1 MEIIASPWKRWGKN
15 RTYLNGAD
23 ETRLGFYDHQT
34 GELTVEVDAVRA
46 ELETWVAQNTTDGPA
61 AEATHAVV
69 VEAVPPTAAVAPA
82 QTSPRHALV
91 PARSTTPGPLPSLY
105 RAPGGLAVAKAA
117 TLPAEQAEPWLMGA
131 AGEQAV
137 AATLDGLPV
146 AWFAL
151 HSIPLGDPGSPTG
164 DLDHLVIGP
173 GGVYVL
179 NAKHHPG
186 QAVFVKGD
194 MVLVA
199 RRAQPYIAAA
209 RRDAMTVAVRLS
221 AAVGTPVTVTPVIVF
236 VGADEVVIKFPP
248 RDTMLTTRGQLL
260 DVLTRRRA
268 ALDAPTVTKIVDV
281 AQRPGTWR

>member
-1 MEIIASPWKRWGKN
+1 VEIIASPWKRWGKD

-23 ETRLGFYDHQT
+23 EMRLGFYDHQA

-46 ELETWVAQNTTDGPA
+46 ELEAWVAQNTTDTSE
-61 AEATHAVV
+61 AEAARAVI
-69 VEAVPPTAAVAPA
+69 EAVPPAAAVAPA
-82 QTSPRHALV
+82 KASPRHALV
-91 PARSTTPGPLPSLY
+91 PDLSVTPGPLPSLY
-105 RAPGGLAVAKAA
+105 RVPGALAVAKAA

-137 AATLDGLPV
+137 AATLDGLPI
-146 AWFAL
+146 AWSAL
-151 HSIPLGDPGSPTG
+151 HSIPLGDPDSPTG

-173 GGVYVL
+173 GGVYVI

-186 QAVFVKGD
+186 QAIFVKGD

-199 RRAQPYIAAA
+199 RHAQPYIASA

-221 AAVGTPVTVTPVIVF
+221 AAVGVPVTVTPVIAF

-260 DVLTRRRA
+260 DALTRRRA
-268 ALDAPTVTKIVDV
+268 ALDAPTVTKIVDA

>member
-23 ETRLGFYDHQT
+23 ETRLGYFDHQT
-34 GELTVEVDAVRA
+34 GELTVEVDAARA
-46 ELETWVAQNTTDGPA
+46 ELEAWVARDTPEA
-61 AEATHAVV
+61 VAVEAEKSV
-69 VEAVPPTAAVAPA
+69 VEAAPPIEAVTLAKV
-82 QTSPRHALV
+82 SPRHALV
-91 PARSTTPGPLPSLY
+91 PAPAPTPSPLTSRY
-105 RAPGGLAVAKAA
+105 RVPGALALAKAA
-117 TLPAEQAEPWLMGA
+117 TLPAEQAESWLMGA

-146 AWFAL
+146 AWSAL
-151 HSIPLGDPGSPTG
+151 HSIPLGDPDSPTG

-173 GGVYVL
+173 GGVFVI

-186 QAVFVKGD
+186 QAVLVKGD
-194 MVLVA
+194 MVMVA
-199 RRAQPYIAAA
+199 RHAQPYVAGA

-221 AAVGTPVTVTPVIVF
+221 AAVGTPITVTPAVVF

-248 RDTMLTTRGQLL
+248 RDTMITTRGQLL
-260 DVLTRRRA
+260 DALTRRRV
-268 ALDAPTVTKIVDV
+268 ALDAPTLTAIVEV

>member
-46 ELETWVAQNTTDGPA
+46 ELEAWVAHNTTDSQAAQTPRAVVEVAPPA
-61 AEATHAVV
+61 AVV
-69 VEAVPPTAAVAPA
+69 AHG
-82 QTSPRHALV
+82 QRSPRHALE
-91 PARSTTPGPLPSLY
+91 PAVTTTPGFPSLY
-105 RAPGGLAVAKAA
+105 RVPGALAISKAA

-146 AWFAL
+146 PWSAL
-151 HSIPLGDPGSPTG
+151 HSIPLGDPDSPTG
-164 DLDHLVIGP
+164 DLDHLVVGP
-173 GGVYVL
+173 GGVYVI

-186 QAVFVKGD
+186 QAIFVKGD

-199 RRAQPYIAAA
+199 RHAQPYIAAA

-260 DVLTRRRA
+260 DTLTRRRA
-268 ALDAPTVTKIVDV
+268 ALDAPTVTAIFDV

>member
-46 ELETWVAQNTTDGPA
+46 ELEAWVAHNTADSPA

-69 VEAVPPTAAVAPA
+69 EAVRPAAAVAPTQA
-82 QTSPRHALV
+82 SPRHALV
-91 PARSTTPGPLPSLY
+91 PAISMAPGPLPSLY
-105 RAPGGLAVAKAA
+105 RVPGALAVAKAA

-146 AWFAL
+146 AWSAL
-151 HSIPLGDPGSPTG
+151 HSIPLGDPDSPTG

-173 GGVYVL
+173 GGVYVI

-186 QAVFVKGD
+186 QAIFVKGD

-199 RRAQPYIAAA
+199 RHAQPYIAAA
-209 RRDAMTVAVRLS
+209 RRDAMTAAVRLS
-221 AAVGTPVTVTPVIVF
+221 AAVGTPVTVVPVIVF

-260 DVLTRRRA
+260 DALTRRRA
-268 ALDAPTVTKIVDV
+268 ALDAPTVTAISDV

>member
-1 MEIIASPWKRWGKN
+1 MEIIASPWKRWGKH

-34 GELTVEVDAVRA
+34 GELTVEVDAARSA
-46 ELETWVAQNTTDGPA
+46 LGAWVAQNTTEGGA
-61 AEATHAVV
+61 ADATHAIVKALPPVV
-69 VEAVPPTAAVAPA
+69 GDAPA
-82 QTSPRHALV
+82 KAHPRHALV
-91 PARSTTPGPLPSLY
+91 PAAARTTGPLPLRY
-105 RAPGGLAVAKAA
+105 GVPGAAALAKAA

-137 AATLDGLPV
+137 AATLDGLPG
-146 AWFAL
+146 AWTSL
-151 HSIPLGDPGSPTG
+151 HSIPLGDPDSPSG

-173 GGVYVL
+173 GGVYVI
-179 NAKHHPG
+179 NSKHHPG
-186 QAVFVKGD
+186 QVVFVKGD

-199 RRAQPYIAAA
+199 RHAQPYIAAA

-221 AAVGTPVTVTPVIVF
+221 AAVGTPITVTPVIAF

-260 DVLTRRRA
+260 DALTRRRVV
-268 ALDAPTVTKIVDV
+268 LDAPTVTAIVDV
-281 AQRPGTWR
+281 AQRSGTWR

>member
-1 MEIIASPWKRWGKN
+1 MEIVASPWKRWGKH
-15 RTYLNGAD
+15 RTYLNGPD

-34 GELTVEVDAVRA
+34 GELTVEVDAVRD
-46 ELETWVAQNTTDGPA
+46 ELEAWVAHNTTVTPA
-61 AEATHAVV
+61 AEARHAGGA
-69 VEAVPPTAAVAPA
+69 AVPPAPSLA
-82 QTSPRHALV
+82 PTQRSPKHALV
-91 PARSTTPGPLPSLY
+91 PAVSTLSGPAVSLY
-105 RAPGGLAVAKAA
+105 RVPGALAVAKAA

-146 AWFAL
+146 AWSAL
-151 HSIPLGDPGSPTG
+151 HSIPLGDPDAPAG
-164 DLDHLVIGP
+164 DLDHLVVGP
-173 GGVYVL
+173 GGVYVI

-186 QAVFVKGD
+186 QAIFVKGD
-194 MVLVA
+194 LVMVA
-199 RRAQPYIAAA
+199 RHAQPYIASA

-221 AAVGTPVTVTPVIVF
+221 AAVGVPVTVTPVIVF

-260 DVLTRRRA
+260 DALTRRRA
-268 ALDAPTVTKIVDV
+268 TLDGPTVATIADV